1 MHLRRVADK
10 LHQDVASG
18 LEGLSMR
25 MFTKVLGW
33 SREEVVELIEKV
45 DVDLHSGKMHAYLP
59 M

>member
-1 MHLRRVADK
+1 
-10 LHQDVASG
+10 
-18 LEGLSMR
+18 MR
-25 MFTKVLGW
+25 MFTRVLGW

>member
-1 MHLRRVADK
+1 LY
-10 LHQDVASG
+10 QDVASG

-25 MFTKVLGW
+25 MFTKILGW
-33 SREEVVELIEKV
+33 THEEVVELIEKV